1 MNKLKIF
8 PIHLNLS
15 EKTVSED
22 KRRCY
27 IEINSE
33 SGKIMKQI
41 LKCKKLFSV
50 ILCLCTVICISSC
63 SAEKDNISATNQ
75 TEKSTTESVSEIEVY
90 AGPGDD
96 YVFLNKISKNNIT
109 EYIKMENG
117 SIEVEYN
124 NKRGYI
130 YKDNVNEIDLNKI
143 PHVVYQVN
151 QNVLP
156 YPTVYNVKIQKSLF
170 DDAEVYYA
178 PKSSGTPT
186 IINKD
191 EEVTIL
197 CAESSSLKNYIQIE
211 FQTDKGKRRGYCESN
226 DLLSLDNPLLNF
238 EEVKQ
243 KNAIIT
249 YNGNKY
255 YSSSGE
261 ASSLSNDWSK
271 KDEKSIKKVDVNW
284 IAGITGVIAGND
296 INEDAVKST
305 EGKIELEDI
314 QKRKYINANTGDSK
328 NSNIFDIADFIV
340 GSVSSFIESGVE
352 ITDLNVRMDEYKGEK
367 RIVIK
372 TGTPIEYSKA
382 GKETDL
388 SSLIVEK
395 NNTALTLVESQK
407 KADEM
412 IKNMY
417 PNLDKN
423 KTYSMHMTFS
433 DEFKNNNY
441 GYYIVIDNKC
451 NVYAVPIIHNGTS
464 FKVFSEGKFICDAA
478 WDISSSM
485 IKIDD
490 EGAEKIL
497 SILSENGFIVD
508 GYEMKSDQ
516 EIVSESDT
524 TSHPNDSIE
533 YNGHH
538 YKLFTQGM
546 NWNEAKE
553 YCQSFG
559 GHLLTISSTEE
570 NKFIVDTFL
579 INNDAGILLGFSD
592 NEKEGKWIWVNDE
605 EVIYTNWAENEPNNE
620 NNEDYALVYHDGTW
634 NDGHLEKEN
643 WPFVCEW
650 DY

>member
-117 SIEVEYN
+117 WIEVEYN

-605 EVIYTNWAENEPNNE
+605 EVVYTNWAENEPNNE

>member
-1 MNKLKIF
+1 
-8 PIHLNLS
+8 
-15 EKTVSED
+15 
-22 KRRCY
+22 
-27 IEINSE
+27 
-33 SGKIMKQI
+33 MKQI
-41 LKCKKLFSV
+41 LKCKKLLSV

-96 YVFLNKISKNNIT
+96 YMFLNKIYKNNIT

-117 SIEVEYN
+117 WIEVEYN

-143 PHVVYQVN
+143 PHVVYQVI

-178 PKSSGTPT
+178 PKASGTPT

-197 CAESSSLKNYIQIE
+197 CAESGSLKNYIQIE
-211 FQTDKGKRRGYCESN
+211 FQTDKGKRRGYCETN

-271 KDEKSIKKVDVNW
+271 KDEKSIMKVDVNW

-328 NSNIFDIADFIV
+328 ISNIFDIADFIV

-352 ITDLNVRMDEYKGEK
+352 ITDLNVRMDEYNGEK

-388 SSLIVEK
+388 STLIVEK

-417 PNLDKN
+417 PNLEKN

-433 DEFKNNNY
+433 DEFKDNNY

-478 WDISSSM
+478 WDMSASM

-508 GYEMKSDQ
+508 GYDMKADQ
-516 EIVSESDT
+516 EQIPKDSKVSL
-524 TSHPNDSIE
+524 PNDAIE
-533 YNGHH
+533 YNGNH
-538 YKLFTQGM
+538 YYLYSDICNTWEDAKSYCESMGGYLAIINDDLENAFLFDLMKQSGHENAYFGLTDCEEEGVWKCVDGSNPEYL
-546 NWNEAKE
+546 NW
-553 YCQSFG
+553 
-559 GHLLTISSTEE
+559 
-570 NKFIVDTFL
+570 
-579 INNDAGILLGFSD
+579 SD
-592 NEKEGKWIWVNDE
+592 G
-605 EVIYTNWAENEPNNE
+605 EPNNE
-620 NNEDYALVYHDGTW
+620 RGVEHYAMFYYKSPEYQW
-634 NDGHLEKEN
+634 NDGDFNHGTTN
-643 WPFVCEW
+643 DNATFICEW
-650 DY
+650 NQ

>member
-1 MNKLKIF
+1 M
-8 PIHLNLS
+8 
-15 EKTVSED
+15 SED
-22 KRRCY
+22 KRWCY

-63 SAEKDNISATNQ
+63 SAETDNISATNQ

-96 YVFLNKISKNNIT
+96 YVFLNKISKNNII

-117 SIEVEYN
+117 WIEVEYN

-178 PKSSGTPT
+178 PKTSGTPT

-197 CAESSSLKNYIQIE
+197 CAEPRSLKNYIQIE

-243 KNAIIT
+243 KNATIT

-261 ASSLSNDWSK
+261 ASSLSNDWSE

-296 INEDAVKST
+296 INEEAVKST

-314 QKRKYINANTGDSK
+314 RKRKYINANTGDSK
-328 NSNIFDIADFIV
+328 VSNIFDIADFIV

-485 IKIDD
+485 IKIDN

-605 EVIYTNWAENEPNNE
+605 EVVYTNWAENEPNNE

-634 NDGHLEKEN
+634 NDGHLGKEN

>member
-1 MNKLKIF
+1 
-8 PIHLNLS
+8 
-15 EKTVSED
+15 
-22 KRRCY
+22 
-27 IEINSE
+27 
-33 SGKIMKQI
+33 MKPI
-41 LKCKKLFSV
+41 LKCKKIFSV
-50 ILCLCTVICISSC
+50 ILCLCMVICISSC
-63 SAEKDNISATNQ
+63 SAEKDNISAIIQ

-96 YVFLNKISKNNIT
+96 YVFLNKISKNNII

-117 SIEVEYN
+117 WIEVEYN

-243 KNAIIT
+243 KNATIA

-328 NSNIFDIADFIV
+328 NSKIFDIADFIV

-388 SSLIVEK
+388 SSLIVER

-433 DEFKNNNY
+433 DEFKDNNY

-490 EGAEKIL
+490 EGTEKIL

>member
-1 MNKLKIF
+1 
-8 PIHLNLS
+8 
-15 EKTVSED
+15 
-22 KRRCY
+22 
-27 IEINSE
+27 
-33 SGKIMKQI
+33 MKQI

-96 YVFLNKISKNNIT
+96 YVFLNKISKNNII

-117 SIEVEYN
+117 WIEVEYN

-178 PKSSGTPT
+178 PKTSGTPT
-186 IINKD
+186 IINKY

-197 CAESSSLKNYIQIE
+197 CAEPSSLKNYIQIE

-243 KNAIIT
+243 KNATIT

-261 ASSLSNDWSK
+261 AGSLSNDWSE

-296 INEDAVKST
+296 INEEAVKST

-314 QKRKYINANTGDSK
+314 RKRKYINANTGDSK
-328 NSNIFDIADFIV
+328 ISNIFDIADFIV

-352 ITDLNVRMDEYKGEK
+352 ITDLNVRMDEYSGEK

-407 KADEM
+407 KADEI

-433 DEFKNNNY
+433 DEFKDNNY

-605 EVIYTNWAENEPNNE
+605 EVVYTNWAENEPNNE

>member
-1 MNKLKIF
+1 
-8 PIHLNLS
+8 
-15 EKTVSED
+15 
-22 KRRCY
+22 
-27 IEINSE
+27 
-33 SGKIMKQI
+33 MKQI
-41 LKCKKLFSV
+41 LKFKKLFSA
-50 ILCLCTVICISSC
+50 ILCLCMVICISSC

-75 TEKSTTESVSEIEVY
+75 TEKATTESISEIEVY
-90 AGPGDD
+90 AGPGND
-96 YVFLNKISKNNIT
+96 YVLLNKISKNNIT
-109 EYIKMENG
+109 EYIKIENG
-117 SIEVEYN
+117 WIEVEYD

-130 YKDNVNEIDLNKI
+130 NEDNVNEIDTNKI
-143 PHVVYQVN
+143 PHVVYQIN

-156 YPTVYNVKIQKSLF
+156 YPTVFNVKVPKSLF
-170 DDAEVYYA
+170 DDAKVYYS
-178 PKSSGTPT
+178 PKASGTPT
-186 IINKD
+186 IINED
-191 EEVTIL
+191 EDVTIL
-197 CAESSSLKNYIQIE
+197 CSETGTLKNYIQIE

-243 KNAIIT
+243 KNATIT

-261 ASSLSNDWSK
+261 ASSLSNDWSEI
-271 KDEKSIKKVDVNW
+271 DEKSIKKVEVNW

-314 QKRKYINANTGDSK
+314 RKRKYINANTGGSK
-328 NSNIFDIADFIV
+328 ISNIFDIADFIV

-352 ITDLNVRMDEYKGEK
+352 ITDLNVRMDEYSGEK
-367 RIVIK
+367 RIIIK

-433 DEFKNNNY
+433 DEFKDNNY

-478 WDISSSM
+478 WDISASM
-485 IKIDD
+485 IKFDD
-490 EGAEKIL
+490 KSAERIL
-497 SILSENGFIVD
+497 DVLSKNGFIID

-516 EIVSESDT
+516 QSISETNTISY
-524 TSHPNDSIE
+524 PKDSIE

-538 YKLFTQGM
+538 YKVFEDKGYTWQ
-546 NWNEAKE
+546 EAKL
-553 YCQSFG
+553 YCESIG
-559 GHLLTISSTEE
+559 GHLVTITSSGEE
-570 NKFIVDTFL
+570 SFIVD
-579 INNDAGILLGFSD
+579 LLKKSS
-592 NEKEGKWIWVNDE
+592 NEYRYFIGATDDDKEDEWKWITGEQFDYKKWITQNSEPSNRCDICGSE
-605 EVIYTNWAENEPNNE
+605 ENFVCIEYSYLSNHNF
-620 NNEDYALVYHDGTW
+620 DGQCW
-634 NDGHLEKEN
+634 NDIEN
-643 WPFVCEW
+643 LPCDNDSKGFICEW
-650 DY
+650 D

>member
-1 MNKLKIF
+1 
-8 PIHLNLS
+8 
-15 EKTVSED
+15 
-22 KRRCY
+22 
-27 IEINSE
+27 
-33 SGKIMKQI
+33 MKQI

-75 TEKSTTESVSEIEVY
+75 TEKSTESVSEIEVY
-90 AGPGDD
+90 AGPGDY

-117 SIEVEYN
+117 WIEVEYN

-130 YKDNVNEIDLNKI
+130 YKDNINEIDLNKI

-197 CAESSSLKNYIQIE
+197 CAESSSLRNYIQIE
-211 FQTDKGKRRGYCESN
+211 FQTDKGKRRGYCEAN

-243 KNAIIT
+243 KNTTIA

-271 KDEKSIKKVDVNW
+271 KDEKTIKKVDVNW

-328 NSNIFDIADFIV
+328 KSNIFDIADFIV

-352 ITDLNVRMDEYKGEK
+352 ITELNVRMDEYKGEK

-433 DEFKNNNY
+433 DEFKDNNY

-485 IKIDD
+485 IKIDN
-490 EGAEKIL
+490 EGAKKIL

-605 EVIYTNWAENEPNNE
+605 KVVYTNWAENEPNNE

>member
-117 SIEVEYN
+117 WIEVEYN

>member
-1 MNKLKIF
+1 
-8 PIHLNLS
+8 
-15 EKTVSED
+15 
-22 KRRCY
+22 
-27 IEINSE
+27 
-33 SGKIMKQI
+33 
-41 LKCKKLFSV
+41 
-50 ILCLCTVICISSC
+50 
-63 SAEKDNISATNQ
+63 
-75 TEKSTTESVSEIEVY
+75 
-90 AGPGDD
+90 
-96 YVFLNKISKNNIT
+96 
-109 EYIKMENG
+109 MENG
-117 SIEVEYN
+117 WIEVEYN

-271 KDEKSIKKVDVNW
+271 KDEKSIKKVDINW